1 MMQKQ
6 ANLQANLLH
15 VFSFESWLKQK
26 TMSIVISH
34 HLSTTSV
41 SHVFGP
47 QNTHSGLVQV
57 VLAHLVFLDSAR
69 VFFTATNTLDGTT
82 LQLRKC
88 LCASKTESTVYLY
101 LVFTVSQYFRS
112 TTYIYIYHYNVKW
125 SKIVAH
131 NFDRRMI
138 QNMLGMSRDQ

>member
-1 MMQKQ
+1 M
-6 ANLQANLLH
+6 
-15 VFSFESWLKQK
+15 
-26 TMSIVISH
+26 
-34 HLSTTSV
+34 

-69 VFFTATNTLDGTT
+69 VFFTATNTLDGAT
-82 LQLRKC
+82 LQRRKC

-101 LVFTVSQYFRS
+101 LVFTVSQCFRS
-112 TTYIYIYHYNVKW
+112 TIYIYIHHYNVKW

>member
-1 MMQKQ
+1 M
-6 ANLQANLLH
+6 
-15 VFSFESWLKQK
+15 
-26 TMSIVISH
+26 
-34 HLSTTSV
+34 

-47 QNTHSGLVQV
+47 QNTHSGLAQV

-69 VFFTATNTLDGTT
+69 VFFTATNALDGAT

-101 LVFTVSQYFRS
+101 LVFTVSLCLRS
-112 TTYIYIYHYNVKW
+112 TTYKMYIYIYTPLYTVKW
-125 SKIVAH
+125 SKIVAQ

-138 QNMLGMSRDQ
+138 QNMLGLAVINNPPGYFLVLPPPPKRMKNTNHQCRNVEQFLPQIN